1 MPDISRKPY
10 TTPKVTKT
18 LYCIVTNPADPSQVK
33 PDMNQYSP
41 KELAA
46 KENVSPQ
53 AVYSWIEQGLPVMRR
68 GKMGNI
74 LIHYQDY
81 IQWMI
86 DCAYLEK
93 NVRDIPSWAFRFVK
107 STMPKRPPNPKP
119 AQVQQKAPAVAVS
132 AQIPSKDAE
141 KAEKG
146 SKAPKNATNHADN
159 GQLSL
164 FDLTVFGA

>member
-1 MPDISRKPY
+1 MPENSRKPY

-18 LYCIVTNPADPSQVK
+18 LYCIVTNPTDPSQVK

-107 STMPKRPPNPKP
+107 STMPKRVRNGHNG
-119 AQVQQKAPAVAVS
+119 AVF
-132 AQIPSKDAE
+132 
-141 KAEKG
+141 AEKG
-146 SKAPKNATNHADN
+146 ADGAPVAEKRLGTHGIAKNDASV
-159 GQLSL
+159 QLDL
-164 FDLTVFGA
+164 FGCCKVNEGGGHVQG